1 MKSSIDYKVLGP
13 GHYSLLVD
21 GKSYEVFVRK
31 EGDGFVVEVDGY
43 LIPVGSERAK
53 GGSSFR
59 VVSGKEVVVSPMP
72 GRVVGIKVK
81 VGDTVKPGEG
91 ILVVEAMK
99 MENELHATK
108 GGTVRELL
116 VKVGQTVEAG
126 QKLVVVE

>member
-1 MKSSIDYKVLGP
+1 MKSPVDYKILGP
-13 GHYSLLVD
+13 GHYSLIVD

-31 EGDGFVVEVDGY
+31 EGDGFVVEIDGH

-53 GGSSFR
+53 GESSFR
-59 VVSGKEVVVSPMP
+59 AVSGKEVVVSPMP
-72 GRVVGIKVK
+72 GRVVGIKVA

-99 MENELHATK
+99 MENELHTTK
-108 GGTVRELL
+108 GGAVREIF

-126 QKLVVVE
+126 QKLVAVE